1 MLDATK
7 ITSRNHAI
15 KKGNSA
21 LLIIDVQNGT
31 YNAQEESKRPYF
43 YQEATQTTI
52 PNIAK
57 LLHACRE
64 SEIEVI
70 YTTIE
75 SLTKDGRDRS
85 LDYKLSGFNFA
96 KGCWE
101 SQVITA
107 LEPLDDEILLPKTS
121 SSLFNSTT
129 FDYILKNIGI
139 EQIIV
144 TGFLTDQCVD
154 HTIRDGADRGYLMIC
169 ASDGCNTESSER
181 HEQALSAF
189 AGYCR
194 VAQVE
199 ELLREITTE

>member
-1 MLDATK
+1 MPNVTK
-7 ITSRNHAI
+7 ITSRNHPI
-15 KKGNSA
+15 QKGNTA

-31 YNAQEESKRPYF
+31 YNKKEESKRPYF
-43 YQEATQTTI
+43 YQEAKQKTI

-57 LLHACRE
+57 LLKQCRE
-64 SEIEVI
+64 SNIEVI

-75 SLTKDGRDRS
+75 SLTTDGRDRS

-101 SQVITA
+101 SKVIA
-107 LEPLDDEILLPKTS
+107 ELKPLDDEIILPKTS

-169 ASDGCNTESSER
+169 ASDGCNTESIER

-189 AGYCR
+189 GGYCR
-194 VAQVE
+194 VAKVE
-199 ELLREITTE
+199 ELLREITIE